1 MWLQSG
7 CWLIRFQVA
16 EVMQVSGTWAF
27 VRTTSNGSV
36 RVLSNG
42 SNAANAGQELF
53 VLEKAEARWKI
64 ARYAASSTK

>member
-1 MWLQSG
+1 
-7 CWLIRFQVA
+7 
-16 EVMQVSGTWAF
+16 MQVSGTWAF